1 MKRFT
6 VLLVLSLVLGLGAGV
21 AQAAKAAK
29 PAKADRQ
36 AKKDAKGVMGTVIKV
51 DGMNIVVQTRG
62 KKGGEVT
69 ITTDANTKFDVA
81 GKAGTIDD
89 VKSGANVVA
98 SPANGTATKV
108 TIKEANRKKA
118 GKAKGAKAAKNA

>member
-1 MKRFT
+1 MKRFSL
-6 VLLVLSLVLGLGAGV
+6 LLVLSLVLGLGAGV

-36 AKKDAKGVMGTVIKV
+36 AKKDARGVAGTVIKV
-51 DGMNIVVQTRG
+51 DGTNIVVQTRG

-69 ITTDANTKFDVA
+69 ITTDANTKFVVA
-81 GKAGTIDD
+81 GKDGTIAD
-89 VKSGANVVA
+89 VKTGANVVA
-98 SPANGTATKV
+98 SPMNGTATKV
-108 TIKEANRKKA
+108 TVKEANGKKA